1 MRNKQAVTEKLIKLL
16 PDNKRPSIEEAMLT
30 WWFNLRDT
38 GGLRLTNTGY
48 KVLKTDLELES
59 WQFEL
64 KRSKNKRVI
73 LALDRRLKWPY
84 YIERKHVEFFNSK
97 EAMMA
102 QMYPDLESWLKLY

>member
-1 MRNKQAVTEKLIKLL
+1 
-16 PDNKRPSIEEAMLT
+16 MLT

-48 KVLKTDLELES
+48 KVLKKDLDLES

-84 YIERKHVEFFNSK
+84 YIEKKHVEFFNSK

-102 QMYPDLESWLKLY
+102 QMYPDLESWLELY